1 MPILG
6 LFVSIVLSY
15 FIGILGRNR
24 KLGFWGY
31 FFASLVLTP
40 LIGLLLVVATDPVKE
55 TDEEKQAKN
64 KKVFKKVPEKDV
76 IDSEAST
83 PK

>member
-1 MPILG
+1 MPVLG
-6 LFVSIVLSY
+6 LLVMIVFSY

-31 FFASLVLTP
+31 FFASMVLTP

-55 TDEEKQAKN
+55 GDDEKPVKG
-64 KKVFKKVPEKDV
+64 KKVFKSAHEKDV
-76 IDSEAST
+76 IEGSG